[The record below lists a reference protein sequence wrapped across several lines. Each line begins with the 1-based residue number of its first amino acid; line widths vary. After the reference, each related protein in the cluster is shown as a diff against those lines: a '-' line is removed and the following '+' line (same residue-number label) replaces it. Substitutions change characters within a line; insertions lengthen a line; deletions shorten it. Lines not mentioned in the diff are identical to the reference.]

1 MSDKTRSVDFKM
13 LWALFIT
20 FFKIGG
26 FTFGGGYAMIPLIER
41 EMVEGK
47 GWINREDIVDILA
60 VSQSLPGAIA
70 INSATFIGYKI
81 AGIPGAISATLG
93 VILPSVVVITVIA
106 SIFVA
111 FKENMIVQKVFA
123 GIRSAVVALIA
134 VAAWNIG
141 KSSIKDTIG
150 LIIAIG
156 AFIASAI
163 LDIHAIYII
172 LVGIML
178 GLIIQGINGRRTIQ
192 RTYKNNRAG
201 KE

>member
-1 MSDKTRSVDFKM
+1 
-13 LWALFIT
+13 
-20 FFKIGG
+20 
-26 FTFGGGYAMIPLIER
+26 
-41 EMVEGK
+41 
-47 GWINREDIVDILA
+47 
-60 VSQSLPGAIA
+60 
-70 INSATFIGYKI
+70 
-81 AGIPGAISATLG
+81 
-93 VILPSVVVITVIA
+93 
-106 SIFVA
+106 
-111 FKENMIVQKVFA
+111 
-123 GIRSAVVALIA
+123 VALIA

>member
-1 MSDKTRSVDFKM
+1 M

-93 VILPSVVVITVIA
+93 VILPSVIVITVIA